1 MFMKMNF
8 MLLFQGKMK
17 RVRRIH
23 VEPVGRPLQLSIGHF
38 AAAPNFSGAL
48 PMP

>member
-17 RVRRIH
+17 LVRRIH
-23 VEPVGRPLQLSIGHF
+23 VEPIGRHLQLSGGHF
-38 AAAPNFSGAL
+38 AAAPNFTGAL
-48 PMP
+48 RMP